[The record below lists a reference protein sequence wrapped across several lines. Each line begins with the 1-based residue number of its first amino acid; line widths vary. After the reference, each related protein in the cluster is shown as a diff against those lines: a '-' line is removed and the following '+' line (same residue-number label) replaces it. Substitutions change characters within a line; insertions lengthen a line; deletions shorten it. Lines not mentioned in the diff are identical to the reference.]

1 MTACPQ
7 NERNSAGI
15 PAAKFL
21 ITTRRKR
28 PSIITKPLPV
38 FAHRCAIR
46 THGRKYCATAERLL
60 ASNHKFRAET
70 CLRCK
75 TYCSFLETN
84 RNHDENGSKNCVSR
98 LQRDFHPADTAPSPD
113 SRSAATGRKFKRC

>member
-1 MTACPQ
+1 MRGCQ
-7 NERNSAGI
+7 RNERNFGGL
-15 PAAKFL
+15 PAEKCFKR
-21 ITTRRKR
+21 TRRKR

-84 RNHDENGSKNCVSR
+84 RNHDETGSIYCVSR
-98 LQRDFHPADTAPSPD
+98 
-113 SRSAATGRKFKRC
+113 